1 MSLIDFPSDFT
12 CLTCNGSLV
21 HRYQCVCDNDWGQ
34 CEQRPTCRFYYCT
47 SCRTEEKVDQNQ
59 IDKENERRGKDLRT
73 ETGEIPFPDEQRH
86 WSEKEKDVLT
96 SMLKKIASPDA
107 KWRSADEM
115 ERQSAGTESLWT
127 HATKLTAMPLAGD
140 GMS

>member
-1 MSLIDFPSDFT
+1 MPKGIIDFPSDFT

-21 HRYQCVCDNDWGQ
+21 HRYECYCSNDFGQ

-59 IDKENERRGKDLRT
+59 IDKENEQRGKDLRT

-96 SMLKKIASPDA
+96 GMLRKIASPDA
-107 KWRSADEM
+107 QWRSAQEL
-115 ERQSAGTESLWT
+115 ELWET
-127 HATKLTAMPLAGD
+127 AKTLTASPITSD
-140 GMS
+140 GLS

>member
-1 MSLIDFPSDFT
+1 MPDILDFPTNFN
-12 CLTCNGSLV
+12 CLTCNTSLK
-21 HRYQCVCDNDWGQ
+21 HRYRCVCDNDYGQ
-34 CEQRPTCRFYYCT
+34 CENLGSCRFYYCNT
-47 SCRTEEKVDQNQ
+47 CRTEEKVAQDQ
-59 IDKENERRGKDLRT
+59 IDKENERRGKDLRM
-73 ETGEIPFPDEQRH
+73 ENGEEPFPDDQRH

-107 KWRSADEM
+107 KWRTANEM
-115 ERQSAGTESLWT
+115 DLWT